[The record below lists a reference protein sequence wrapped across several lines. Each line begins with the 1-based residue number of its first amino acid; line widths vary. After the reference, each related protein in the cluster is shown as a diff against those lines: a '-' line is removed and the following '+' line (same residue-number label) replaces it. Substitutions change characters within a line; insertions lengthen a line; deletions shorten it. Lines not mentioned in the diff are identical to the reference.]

1 MGKINGG
8 SHGIHG
14 VQRKRARK
22 HDRNGLL
29 PISESWATASVLP
42 ANRQHRLPRDCR
54 QQLRHIGDRLQPV
67 QRQLSLYVS
76 GANETSSFCDFA
88 VPNDLLLGNL
98 SLILDG
104 STLVEGV
111 DYTQTSN
118 STHNIFQVTYSGE
131 DIHTIELIS
140 SDAIPEFPNVI
151 LLSTF
156 MVAILV
162 ATIIYRK
169 KLR

>member
-1 MGKINGG
+1 MGFTEYSVKEQGNTTET
-8 SHGIHG
+8 
-14 VQRKRARK
+14 VYYQFQKV
-22 HDRNGLL
+22 GLQH
-29 PISESWATASVLP
+29 VLYP
-42 ANRQHRLPRDCR
+42 LIDST
-54 QQLRHIGDRLQPV
+54 DYPV
-67 QRQLSLYVS
+67 TVDSNSAILGFDFNQSQSKLSLYVS

-88 VPNDLLLGNL
+88 VPNDLLWDNL

-131 DIHTIELIS
+131 DIHTIELVN
-140 SDAIPEFPNVI
+140 SDDIPEFPDFVI
-151 LLSTF
+151 LSTF

-162 ATIIYRK
+162 AAIIYRK